1 MWDEACDYNAVR
13 ELRVKTTA
21 YLGVGAIDKLD
32 DILAQF
38 RQEGINA
45 LLCVTGGHAYKVTG
59 AWDKL
64 EAAASRQGMALAL
77 YNKVTPNPTTDSVDE
92 ATALR
97 DAQAFLEQLRQLDI
111 ISE

>member
-59 AWDKL
+59 RL
-64 EAAASRQGMALAL
+64 G
-77 YNKVTPNPTTDSVDE
+77 
-92 ATALR
+92 
-97 DAQAFLEQLRQLDI
+97 QAGGSGFPSGYGLGPVQ
-111 ISE
+111 

>member
-92 ATALR
+92 ATALGR
-97 DAQAFLEQLRQLDI
+97 ARGVGAVLAI
-111 ISE
+111 GWG